1 MIFPKKLAQSIPEK
15 NREKFI
21 LDLAWL
27 VNKAQGDDYAKIQI
41 R

>member
-1 MIFPKKLAQSIPEK
+1 MIFPRKLAQSIPEK

-21 LDLAWL
+21 IDLAYL
-27 VNKAQGDDYAKIQI
+27 VNKAQGDDYDKLHI